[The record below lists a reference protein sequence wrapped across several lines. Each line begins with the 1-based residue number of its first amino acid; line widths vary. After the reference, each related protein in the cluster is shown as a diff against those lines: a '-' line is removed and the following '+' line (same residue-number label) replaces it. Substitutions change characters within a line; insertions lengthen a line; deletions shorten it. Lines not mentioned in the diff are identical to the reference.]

1 MAKRILDILVALM
14 GLIVLTPVLAVIA
27 VFVKLD
33 SRGPVFFRGQRVGQ
47 CGKIFHILKFRSM
60 VPDAPRKGPA
70 ITCKDDPRITRIGRF
85 LRKTKLDELPSL
97 VNVLKGEMSLVG
109 PRPESPSWVERYTP
123 QQRAILTVKPGIT
136 GLAQIKYRDEEAL
149 LRATTLE
156 TEYPEIMN
164 DKLKISLDYVKRQ
177 SFILDMRI
185 LLETAAI
192 LLGWAYEP
200 GLLMQFARRIA
211 LDLVIIPCAFYLA
224 WLIRFDSHVP
234 MKEWSALTARL
245 LPIVFVYIVIS
256 AAFGI
261 YRHLWAYADFP
272 DIISLAEAIVL
283 GTLVLV
289 VVNFALTS
297 YYHYRSSTGGLIMGG
312 LLTCVLSATVKYR
325 YQLTTRFF
333 APWHRRAS
341 SDPERMLIVGLN
353 SSAQQLATQIYLGK
367 CKANY
372 ELVGFVDDNPD
383 DKGKNLNGV
392 RILGAP
398 EQIPAL
404 VRDKQVDVIII
415 ARQPSHREEMWQLIS
430 TCLETPAQVK
440 ALPDMDQVIQGS
452 YQDPLALRDVSI
464 DDILGRTPA
473 AISVEACQ
481 CILEDKLVLVTGA
494 AGSIGSELCRQILRC
509 KPRLLLALDN
519 NETGLYELNLEL
531 NREGQSPLQ
540 LMIADVSDW
549 QKMSVVFRQCRPQVV
564 FHAAAYKHVPLMECH
579 PEEALRVNVL
589 GTAVVSEVAHE
600 FDAERFVF
608 ISTDKAV
615 NPTSVMGASKRIGEL
630 WMKVM
635 SEHSRT
641 LFTTVRFG
649 NVIGSRGSVLPTF
662 ARQIEMGGP
671 VTVTHPEMHRF
682 FISIPEAVSLVLQ
695 AVTFSQGGEIFMLD
709 MDEEVSILKLAERM
723 IRLKGMRI
731 HRDIEIKYTGV
742 RPGEKL
748 HEELAYQD
756 EPQNATLHP
765 RIHSLQCPDGLIDHD
780 TLLGV
785 ISILWDCLRLPG
797 GDQHVRT
804 GIFQVASGD
813 LDGFL
818 NDVTGLDL
826 ARGRRQLPGRAET
839 REARDKVVRS
849 TRPSRVAERTQAP
862 LQDMSRSW
870 PAVQTHGA

>member
-1 MAKRILDILVALM
+1 MAKRMLDILVALM
-14 GLIVLTPVLAVIA
+14 GLMVLTPVLAVTA
-27 VFVKLD
+27 VLIKLD
-33 SRGPVFFRGQRVGQ
+33 SRGPVFFKGRRVGQ
-47 CGKIFHILKFRSM
+47 YGKIFHILKFRSM
-60 VPDAPRKGPA
+60 VPDAPSKGPA
-70 ITCKDDPRITRIGRF
+70 ITCKDDSRITRIGRF

-109 PRPESPSWVERYTP
+109 PRPESPSWVECYTP
-123 QQRAILTVKPGIT
+123 QQRAILTAKPGIT

-149 LRATTLE
+149 LSTATLE
-156 TEYPEIMN
+156 TEYPKIMN
-164 DKLKISLDYVKRQ
+164 DKLKIDLDYVKRQ
-177 SFILDMRI
+177 SSILDMRI

-200 GLLMQFARRIA
+200 GLLKQFARRVA
-211 LDLVIIPCAFYLA
+211 LDMVMIPCAFYLA
-224 WLIRFDSHVP
+224 CLIRFDCHVP
-234 MKEWSALTARL
+234 LEEWSALTARM
-245 LPIVFVYIVIS
+245 LPIVFVYVVIS

-272 DIISLAEAIVL
+272 DIVLLSEAIGL
-283 GTLVLV
+283 GTLVLM

-297 YYHYRSSTGGLIMGG
+297 HSNYRLSTGGLAMGG
-312 LLTCVLSATVKYR
+312 LLTLVLSATVKYR
-325 YQLTTRFF
+325 YQLITRFF
-333 APWHRRAS
+333 APWPRRAS
-341 SDPERMLIVGLN
+341 SNPERMLIVGLN
-353 SSAQQLATQIYLGK
+353 GTAQQLAIQIYQGE

-372 ELVGFVDDNPD
+372 ELVGFVDDDPD
-383 DKGKNLNGV
+383 DTGKNLNGV
-392 RILGAP
+392 KILGVP

-404 VRDKQVDVIII
+404 VRDKQIDVIII
-415 ARQPSHREEMWQLIS
+415 ARQPPSREEMWQLIS
-430 TCLETPAQVK
+430 TCLKTPAQVK
-440 ALPDMDQVIQGS
+440 VLPDIDRVIEGC

-464 DDILGRTPA
+464 NDILGRTPA
-473 AISVEACQ
+473 AVSTEACQ
-481 CILEDKLVLVTGA
+481 CILADKIVLVTGA

-549 QKMSVVFRQCRPQVV
+549 QKMNVVFRQCGPQVV

-589 GTAVVSEVAHE
+589 GTAVVSEAAHE
-600 FDAERFVF
+600 FNAERFVF

-615 NPTSVMGASKRIGEL
+615 NPTSMMGASKRIGEL

-635 SEHSRT
+635 SERSRT

-649 NVIGSRGSVLPTF
+649 NVICSRGSVLPTF
-662 ARQIEMGGP
+662 TRQIEMGGP

-709 MDEEVSILKLAERM
+709 MGEEVSILRLAERM
-723 IRLKGMRI
+723 IRLKGMRT
-731 HRDIEIKYTGV
+731 HRDIEIKFTGV

-748 HEELAYQD
+748 HEELAYWD
-756 EPQNATLHP
+756 EPKETTPHP
-765 RIHSLQCPDGLIDHD
+765 RIYSLQCPNGLMDHD

-797 GDQHVRT
+797 RDQQVRT
-804 GIFQVASGD
+804 GIFQVASCD
-813 LDGFL
+813 IDGFL
-818 NDVTGLDL
+818 NDVTGLHL
-826 ARGRRQLPGRAET
+826 ARPVSVARLTGSVPPSPGESA
-839 REARDKVVRS
+839 S
-849 TRPSRVAERTQAP
+849 
-862 LQDMSRSW
+862 
-870 PAVQTHGA
+870 H